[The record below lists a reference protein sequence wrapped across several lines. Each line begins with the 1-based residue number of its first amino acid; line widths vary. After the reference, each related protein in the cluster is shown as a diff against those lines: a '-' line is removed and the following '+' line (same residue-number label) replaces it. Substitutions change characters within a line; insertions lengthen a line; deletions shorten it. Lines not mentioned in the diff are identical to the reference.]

1 MRKHVMAHPAHDSS
15 ARGGTGG
22 PAASN
27 KFLIA
32 YITKL
37 YSLLKVIKSGSRNH
51 IHVFKQTQIR
61 FILALRKINVK
72 IFSED
77 HELNAQCE
85 CGNESTLI

>member
-1 MRKHVMAHPAHDSS
+1 MAHPAHDSY

-37 YSLLKVIKSGSRNH
+37 YSVLKVIKSGSGNH
-51 IHVFKQTQIR
+51 IHVFKQT
-61 FILALRKINVK
+61 
-72 IFSED
+72 
-77 HELNAQCE
+77 
-85 CGNESTLI
+85 LI